1 MRGLWHPT
9 PPARDSVKLFHPFR
23 ATKQSAVRMKSF
35 SLAREGSLKQSP
47 AIVTPVNQRGVFMW
61 WGLLVSLVFAYPAIE
76 MVEEW
81 RIHRSAKKDLAEM
94 RKHTASDHRWD
105 VTRGQWVG

>member
-1 MRGLWHPT
+1 
-9 PPARDSVKLFHPFR
+9 
-23 ATKQSAVRMKSF
+23 
-35 SLAREGSLKQSP
+35 
-47 AIVTPVNQRGVFMW
+47 MW